1 MFGQFATSGTKA
13 QPSIGSRSLRACL
26 VHFPTQPGSHQ
37 PARPPL
43 ARLSAC
49 RCVCLVAWLSAAW
62 THAAGVWFLEPVSDS
77 NCEDAGTMFG
87 CLHRSWSS
95 YHFVWVV
102 RLPTSLEFST
112 IIYSRWIYII
122 LKSKVKITK
131 TWINT
136 ITPSTK
142 ITKTSGPR
150 HKLKN
155 TWSSAG
161 HNIIAHAS
169 CLRFRE

>member
-1 MFGQFATSGTKA
+1 LCPLHGLAHHGMRLRWTNELKA
-13 QPSIGSRSLRACL
+13 SCGPCIIISLLLCCPRASPRNKVRRLWACL

-49 RCVCLVAWLSAAW
+49 RCVCLVVWFSAVW

-102 RLPTSLEFST
+102 RLTTSLEFSI

-122 LKSKVKITK
+122 LKSKVKITT

-136 ITPSTK
+136 NYTF
-142 ITKTSGPR
+142 
-150 HKLKN
+150 H
-155 TWSSAG
+155 
-161 HNIIAHAS
+161 
-169 CLRFRE
+169 